1 MPKISV
7 ITVCFNSAA
16 TIVETLRSVAAQT
29 HAVVEHIVVD
39 GASSDDTLRLV
50 RTHGAHVAELISE
63 PDRGIYDAM
72 NKGLRRATGEIVGF
86 LNADDMLASPR
97 TIARIA
103 QAFADDPTLDACYGD
118 LEYISADDPPRTVR
132 YWRSGPFSQEGLRK
146 GWMPPHPTFYARRS
160 LIARVGEFDTRL
172 RIAADYELML
182 RCLVRPD
189 LRIAYLPEVLVRMRL
204 GGASNASLA
213 ALLRKSREDLI
224 AMRRHGVG
232 NITTLLAK
240 NLRKLPQFFQRR
252 RNEA

>member
-1 MPKISV
+1 MTISI
-7 ITVCFNSAA
+7 ITVCFDSADC
-16 TIVETLRSVAAQT
+16 IVSALRSIDAQRGPDI
-29 HAVVEHIVVD
+29 EHVVVD
-39 GASSDDTLRLV
+39 GGSRDATLTLLDAHARPGRHVVSERDT
-50 RTHGAHVAELISE
+50 
-63 PDRGIYDAM
+63 GIYDAM

-86 LNADDMLASPR
+86 LNADDMLASPHA
-97 TIARIA
+97 IARIA
-103 QAFADDPTLDACYGD
+103 QAFADDPNLDACYGD

-160 LIARVGEFDTRL
+160 LLARVGEFDTRL

-213 ALLRKSREDLI
+213 ALLRKSREDLV

-240 NLRKLPQFFQRR
+240 NLRKLPQFFQRQ
-252 RNEA
+252 RNEV

>member
-1 MPKISV
+1 MTISI
-7 ITVCFNSAA
+7 ITVCFDSADC
-16 TIVETLRSVAAQT
+16 IVSALRSIDAQRGPDI
-29 HAVVEHIVVD
+29 EHVVVD
-39 GASSDDTLRLV
+39 GGSRDTTLRLLE
-50 RTHGAHVAELISE
+50 AHSRPGRHVVSE
-63 PDRGIYDAM
+63 RDTGIYDAM

-86 LNADDMLASPR
+86 LNADDMLASPY

-132 YWRSGPFSQEGLRK
+132 YWRSGPFSQEVLRK

-160 LIARVGEFDTRL
+160 LLTRVGEFDTRL

-213 ALLRKSREDLI
+213 ALLRKSREDLV

-240 NLRKLPQFFQRR
+240 NLRKLPQFFRR
-252 RNEA
+252 QRNEA

>member
-1 MPKISV
+1 MTISI
-7 ITVCFNSAA
+7 ITVCFDSADC
-16 TIVETLRSVAAQT
+16 IVSALRSIDAQRGPDI
-29 HAVVEHIVVD
+29 EHVVVD
-39 GASSDDTLRLV
+39 GGSRDATLTLLDAHARPGRHVVSERDT
-50 RTHGAHVAELISE
+50 
-63 PDRGIYDAM
+63 GIYDAM

-86 LNADDMLASPR
+86 LNADDMLASPH

-103 QAFADDPTLDACYGD
+103 QAFADDPNLDACYGD

-160 LIARVGEFDTRL
+160 LLARVGEFDTRL

-213 ALLRKSREDLI
+213 ALLRKSREDLV

-240 NLRKLPQFFQRR
+240 NLRKLPQFFQRQ
-252 RNEA
+252 RNEV